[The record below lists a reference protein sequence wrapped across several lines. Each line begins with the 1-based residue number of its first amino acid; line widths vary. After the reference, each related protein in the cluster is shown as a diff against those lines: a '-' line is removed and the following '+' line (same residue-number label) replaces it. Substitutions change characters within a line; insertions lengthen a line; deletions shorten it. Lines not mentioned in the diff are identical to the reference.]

1 MLYVHARVTYL
12 MCMCACMCIYVHAHA
27 HVHVAC
33 AHVHVACGT
42 CTCACTCIMLVCPF
56 ACLFVH
62 TNKVCVYRT
71 CYYYLLTTA
80 NMPLIWGPLLS
91 FLM

>member
-12 MCMCACMCIYVHAHA
+12 MCMCACMCIYMCMHMHMCMS
-27 HVHVAC
+27 HVRMHMHMCMHMYHVGNAC
-33 AHVHVACGT
+33 LHVYL
-42 CTCACTCIMLVCPF
+42 CTQIKYACTGR
-56 ACLFVH
+56 
-62 TNKVCVYRT
+62 VYF
-71 CYYYLLTTA
+71 YYYLLITA